1 MFDKD
6 KVIKPIMFGDI
17 NEIVDEKGSMF
28 IALRKVQWVSDDK
41 EPDESKAK
49 LEIRKWLVDAD
60 GEEKANKGVTFLTD
74 EGPHELAKVLVKKGF
89 GKTKEILKA
98 LKPRA
103 DFKDSVKNLF
113 KDDDADNQDG
123 DYFDMRTA
131 LLEDY
136 NQDESEE

>member
-49 LEIRKWLVDAD
+49 LEIRKWLV
-60 GEEKANKGVTFLTD
+60 
-74 EGPHELAKVLVKKGF
+74 
-89 GKTKEILKA
+89 EIG
-98 LKPRA
+98 RA
-103 DFKDSVKNLF
+103 HV
-113 KDDDADNQDG
+113 
-123 DYFDMRTA
+123 
-131 LLEDY
+131 
-136 NQDESEE
+136 